1 MSDETTDRTLRFN
14 QMLERFSKLN
24 VGGMH
29 YFIGR
34 LIGSGMGK
42 PVLML
47 EIERAMQRLE
57 TDSHLRKGWK
67 AADAA
72 EEQAPAVSE
81 AVS

>member
-1 MSDETTDRTLRFN
+1 MSEETTNRTLRFN
-14 QMLERFSKLN
+14 QVLERFSKLN
-24 VGGMH
+24 TGGMH

-34 LIGSGMGK
+34 LIGSGMEK
-42 PVLML
+42 PMLKL

-72 EEQAPAVSE
+72 EELVPTIAEPAS
-81 AVS
+81 

>member
-1 MSDETTDRTLRFN
+1 MSEETNNRTLRFN
-14 QMLERFSKLN
+14 QVLERFSKLN

-34 LIGSGMGK
+34 LIGSGMEK
-42 PVLML
+42 PVLKT

-67 AADAA
+67 AADSA
-72 EEQAPAVSE
+72 EEQAPAISE
-81 AVS
+81 AAP

>member
-1 MSDETTDRTLRFN
+1 MSEEATNRTLRFN

-67 AADAA
+67 AADSAG
-72 EEQAPAVSE
+72 EQVAVIAE